1 MADQMVRCKN
11 VGDKPFKDG
20 YANVTYVLPPGKDV
34 FVPYDA
40 AVLWFGNPDVF
51 DVSARQRG
59 RTDFY
64 HRLRLRYGAFD
75 DHRILADGSEVRFT
89 ADELWEENKPQVEVY
104 TLEGERLHTIID
116 DPEGTN
122 VDPAQTNP
130 GEAQGILARMG
141 QLEAELGLLRQAQAA
156 QTATADEVDDDGF
169 NAGEDDGD
177 GDDAGASGGGKDDAA
192 GKTPTPPSTT
202 PAKPTTTTKKGD
214 AEPDRPPRPGVK
226 S

>member
-1 MADQMVRCKN
+1 MVRCKN

-20 YANVTYVLPPGKDV
+20 YANVTYVLPPNKDV

-156 QTATADEVDDDGF
+156 QTATADEVEVDDDGF

-202 PAKPTTTTKKGD
+202 PAKPTTTTTKKGD